1 LTEHFVVVLFSG
13 FLTGTLQ
20 NHARKYN
27 LPIDQLSFSFNI
39 LPQYRYQEE
48 VAEALAKLE
57 YGQTLQMDD
66 ELDVPED
73 GVLVHGVYFDC
84 ARWDDERMQL
94 GDAHYGVM
102 NPVSETIFLQ

>member
-1 LTEHFVVVLFSG
+1 MAISG

-27 LPIDQLSFSFNI
+27 LPIDQLSFNYNV
-39 LPQYRYQEE
+39 LPHYRYQEE
-48 VAEALAKLE
+48 VAEATAKLE

-73 GVLVHGVYFDC
+73 GVLVHGLYFDC
-84 ARWDDERMQL
+84 ARWDNDRMLL
-94 GDAHYGVM
+94 GDAEYGIM
-102 NPVSETIFLQ
+102 NPVSNDSFS